1 VTSGGLLGGATVLKL
16 DDLFAC
22 TPSDEGVA
30 RPRGCLCNTP
40 AFARLNARLSS
51 KFCRAGLDAAAGVF
65 AAGAGGSPAKA
76 AASGRRTAFVNARV
90 FDGKSDN
97 LRTGLRV
104 VIEGGTIRA
113 VEAADALIGEGGAI
127 VDCGGR
133 VLMPGLIDAHWHAMM
148 AAIPLDAL
156 LTADVGY
163 INLVAAAEAEST
175 LMRGFTSVRD
185 MAGPAFALK
194 RAIDEGVYQVKRIVV
209 RPGGRLSLQKHYHRA
224 EHWIVVRG
232 AAEVTLNGA
241 VQLVHENE
249 SIYLPIG
256 SDHRLANPGRIDLEL
271 IEVQTG
277 SYLGEDDIVRIED
290 VYNRT

>member
-104 VIEGGTIRA
+104 VIRGGTIRA
-113 VEAADALIGEGGAI
+113 VEAADAPIGEGGAI

-194 RAIDEGVYQVKRIVV
+194 RAIDEGV
-209 RPGGRLSLQKHYHRA
+209 
-224 EHWIVVRG
+224 VRG
-232 AAEVTLNGA
+232 PRIWPSGA
-241 VQLVHENE
+241 MI
-249 SIYLPIG
+249 S
-256 SDHRLANPGRIDLEL
+256 
-271 IEVQTG
+271 QTG
-277 SYLGEDDIVRIED
+277 GHGDFRFPYAPARRATISSCMSKRSASGLS
-290 VYNRT
+290 NRSAQR